1 MITDALIVAAGRGL
15 RAGGEVPKQY
25 RRVAGRALLW
35 HAAATFLDHPRL
47 RHVHVVIAAGDRP
60 AYDAAI
66 AGLALPPPIAGGATR
81 QDSVRNG
88 LAALADSPP
97 EAVLIHDAA
106 RPFLPAAVIDR
117 VCTALHEGPAA
128 LAALPVADTLKRSV
142 DGLACAGPVRDGLW
156 RAQTPQG
163 FRFADILAAHRNAEA
178 AGFQATDDA
187 AIAEWAGL
195 PVRLVRGAEE
205 AFKVTDGDDLHRA
218 EALAAQRAG
227 QAVPANAPE
236 TRIGQGFDVH
246 RFAPAGSGRPLLLC
260 GLTVP
265 GARGLAGHSDADVA
279 LHALCDAIYGALAE
293 GDIGLHF
300 PPSDARYRDA
310 DSTQFLRHAC
320 ARIAAHGGALRH
332 VDLTLICEAPRI
344 GPHRAAMRA
353 RLAELLGLPEG
364 RISVKATT
372 TERLGFLG
380 RGEGI
385 AAQAL
390 ATIALPTIP
399 LPAIAPPAIAPPDEA
414 G

>member
-1 MITDALIVAAGRGL
+1 MITDALIVAAGRGV
-15 RAGGEVPKQY
+15 RTGSEIPKQY
-25 RRVAGRALLW
+25 RHAAGRALLW
-35 HAAATFLDHPRL
+35 HAAAAFLRHPLL

-60 AYDAAI
+60 AYDAAV
-66 AGLALPPPIAGGATR
+66 ADLGLPVPIVGGATR
-81 QDSVRNG
+81 QDSVLRG
-88 LAALADSPP
+88 LAALAESPP

-117 VCTALHEGPAA
+117 VCAALQTGSAA
-128 LAALPVADTLKRSV
+128 LAALPVTDTLKHAA
-142 DGLACAGPVRDGLW
+142 DGMACAGPARDGLW

-163 FRFADILAAHRNAEA
+163 FRFAEVLAAHTAAQA

-195 PVRLVRGAEE
+195 PVRLVMGAEE
-205 AFKVTDGDDLHRA
+205 SFKVTDSEDLRRA
-218 EALAAQRAG
+218 EVLAAKPPLT
-227 QAVPANAPE
+227 AVAME
-236 TRIGQGFDVH
+236 IRTGQGFDVH
-246 RFAPAGSGRPLLLC
+246 RFAAPESGRPLLLC
-260 GLTVP
+260 GMTVP

-293 GDIGLHF
+293 GDIGQHF
-300 PPSDARYRDA
+300 PPGDDRFRNA
-310 DSTQFLRHAC
+310 DSAQFLRHAC
-320 ARIAAHGGALRH
+320 DRIAARGGALRH
-332 VDLTLICEAPRI
+332 VDITLICEAPRI

-353 RLAELLGLPEG
+353 RLAALLGLPEG

-390 ATIALPTIP
+390 ATIALPG
-399 LPAIAPPAIAPPDEA
+399 EA